1 MMMVSN
7 KKSCRIKTRS
17 ETRRRDESLLPGA
30 LVEAG
35 DGVEVDR
42 GLEGKRLVAAQLSAC
57 ELGFLVADDN
67 RLGASGRGGGFR
79 KKHHLA
85 VLLEHDEVADGRFD
99 RGTSRKDAVVLEYE
113 RAVLVAERLGNV
125 VALLVGKHDAAKV
138 LVERALVVEGAAVL
152 RRDLDV
158 PAKGREGLA
167 VHRVRMTSG
176 VKVGASSMDGVVD
189 GKGSLVV
196 DHPLGTTAIDD
207 AAVGTDEQQVRD
219 GHESERNAEGV
230 DPEVVL
236 EDGVSERQVAGDAL
250 LEAEVAEY
258 TEGLSEPLLATLALG
273 LERVVGGR
281 LGEFE
286 FGCALLHLLSAGLG
300 GWDVV
305 GSSRRRHGCES
316 AAMAG

>member
-42 GLEGKRLVAAQLSAC
+42 GLEGKRLVAARLSAC

-79 KKHHLA
+79 KKHHL
-85 VLLEHDEVADGRFD
+85 
-99 RGTSRKDAVVLEYE
+99 AVVLEYE